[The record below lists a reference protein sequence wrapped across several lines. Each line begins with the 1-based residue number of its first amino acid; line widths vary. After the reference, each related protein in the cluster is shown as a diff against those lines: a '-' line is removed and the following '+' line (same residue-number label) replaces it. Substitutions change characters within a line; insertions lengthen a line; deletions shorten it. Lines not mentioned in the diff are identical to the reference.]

1 MTKAL
6 PIEVRASR
14 GNMLGMPVAHF
25 LKHYWQKQPL
35 LIREAF
41 PDFESPVSP
50 NDLAGLAL
58 EPLALSRIVS
68 YDRKK
73 DQWKLESGPFPEKR
87 FSRTGK
93 KDWTLLVQDV
103 DKWDPDI
110 AALLEHFTFLPRWR
124 LDDIMI
130 SYAVPGGSVGAH
142 VDQYD
147 VFLLQGM
154 GHRRWQID
162 VDPNCPKAFRDDVE
176 LKLLSEFWPTHDWVL
191 GPGDMLYLP
200 PNVPH
205 YGVAEDECLTISVGM
220 RAPAINEM
228 IGDLADTFA
237 ERLGDDQR
245 FADPDLRAAD
255 DPYEIDAAALK
266 RVRLSLAPLLE
277 LDDANLATWF
287 ASFITRYRAAQEP
300 APPPRPQT
308 LSQLGE
314 RLQKQHI
321 LTLHPYV
328 RMAKLK
334 RPRGVQIVLAGQV
347 VDTDAD
353 VYTLLRNRAVQGAD
367 WLKLNAN
374 QRDLLHTLYRQGLL
388 VVAKAGKA

>member
-1 MTKAL
+1 MTDAL
-6 PIEVRASR
+6 PIEVRATP
-14 GNMLGMPVAHF
+14 GHFLGMPVAHF
-25 LKHYWQKQPL
+25 LKHYWQKHPL

-58 EPLALSRIVS
+58 EPMALSRIVS
-68 YDRKK
+68 HDRKK

-87 FSRTGK
+87 FARTGK

-110 AALLEHFTFLPRWR
+110 AALLEHFAFLPRWR
-124 LDDIMI
+124 IDDIMI
-130 SYAVPGGSVGAH
+130 SYAVEGGSVGAH

-162 VDPNCPKAFRDDVE
+162 VDPDCPRDFREDVE
-176 LKLLSEFWPTHDWVL
+176 LKLLKEFWPTHDWVL

-220 RAPAINEM
+220 RAPAISEM
-228 IGDLADTFA
+228 IGDLADSFA
-237 ERLGDDQR
+237 EKLSDEQR
-245 FADPDLRAAD
+245 FTDPDLRACD

-266 RVRLSLAPLLE
+266 RVRASLAPLLD
-277 LDDANLATWF
+277 LDDAALATWF

-300 APPPRPQT
+300 AAPPRP
-308 LSQLGE
+308 LSLNQLTE
-314 RLQKQHI
+314 RLGKHSL
-321 LTLHPYV
+321 LTFHPYV
-328 RMAKLK
+328 RMAKIK
-334 RPRGVQIVLAGQV
+334 RARGIQVVLAGQA
-347 VDTDAD
+347 VDLDAEL
-353 VYTLLRNRAVQGAD
+353 YALLRARAIRGSD
-367 WLKLNAN
+367 WTRLNAG
-374 QRDLLHTLYRQGLL
+374 QRELMYALYRQGLL
-388 VVAKAGKA
+388 VIAKAGRS

>member
-14 GNMLGMPVAHF
+14 GHLLGMPVAQF
-25 LKHYWQKQPL
+25 LKHYWQKHPL

-58 EPLALSRIVS
+58 EPLALARIVTH
-68 YDRKK
+68 DRKK

-87 FSRTGK
+87 FARTGK

-110 AALLEHFTFLPRWR
+110 AALLEHFRFLPRWR
-124 LDDIMI
+124 IDDIMI
-130 SYAVPGGSVGAH
+130 SYAVAGGSVGAH

-162 VDPNCPKAFRDDVE
+162 VDPNCPRDFRDDVE
-176 LKLLSEFWPTHDWVL
+176 LKLLKEFWPTHDWVL

-205 YGVAEDECLTISVGM
+205 HGVAEDECLTISVGM
-220 RAPAINEM
+220 RAPAIHEM
-228 IGDLADTFA
+228 LGDLADSFA
-237 ERLGDDQR
+237 EKLSEDQR
-245 FADPDLRAAD
+245 LVDPDLRAAN
-255 DPYEIDAAALK
+255 DPYDIDAAAIK
-266 RVRLSLAPLLE
+266 RVRHSLAPLLA
-277 LDDANLATWF
+277 LDDAALGNWF

-300 APPPRPQT
+300 AAPPRP
-308 LSQLGE
+308 LSLTQLGD
-314 RLQKQHI
+314 RLNKQHL
-321 LTLHPYV
+321 LTLHPYA
-328 RMAKLK
+328 RMARLN
-334 RPRGVQIVLAGQV
+334 RGRNAQVVIAGQTI
-347 VDTDAD
+347 DTDAE
-353 VYTLLRNRAVQGAD
+353 VYALLRERAVRGAD
-367 WLKLNAN
+367 WTRLNQV
-374 QRDLLHTLYRQGLL
+374 QRDLLHHLYRQGLMVL
-388 VVAKAGKA
+388 ARDQR